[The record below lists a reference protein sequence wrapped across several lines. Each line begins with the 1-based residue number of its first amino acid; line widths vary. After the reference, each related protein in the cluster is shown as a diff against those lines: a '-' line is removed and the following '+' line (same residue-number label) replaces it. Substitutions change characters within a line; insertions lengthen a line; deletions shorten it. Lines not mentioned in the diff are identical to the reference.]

1 MAQTEI
7 LDYSK
12 FHFNIMKLSK
22 GKKEKIKIKL
32 EQKLGRK
39 ANENEIKNSE
49 TDIAL
54 IVEDLVEDVENIKSD
69 LEKIFKKLKL

>member
-1 MAQTEI
+1 
-7 LDYSK
+7 
-12 FHFNIMKLSK
+12 MKLSK